1 MGMSSAGPRRRY
13 WRLYRSSLDHRVIRD
28 ELLALPREAYAEV
41 NAAMGDVE
49 DVGLQASKRLRD
61 EIREIVASDPTQ
73 GTACRL
79 LFAVDGRKGQIL
91 LGLVFFNKKTQK
103 TPPQYIDL
111 AEKRLADWRSRRQR
125 SGA

>member
-41 NAAMGDVE
+41 KAAMDDVE
-49 DVGLQASKRLRD
+49 DFGLQASKRLRN

-73 GTACRL
+73 GTAYRL
-79 LFAVDGRKGQIL
+79 LFAVDGRDSQIL

-103 TPPQYIDL
+103 TPPRYIDL

-125 SGA
+125 SEA

>member
-28 ELLALPREAYAEV
+28 ELLALPRGAYAEV
-41 NAAMGDVE
+41 KAAMDDVE
-49 DVGLQASKRLRD
+49 DFGLQASKRLRN

-79 LFAVDGRKGQIL
+79 LFAVDGREGQIL
-91 LGLVFFNKKTQK
+91 LGLVFFNKETRK
-103 TPPQYIDL
+103 TPPRYIDL

-125 SGA
+125 HEA